1 MATMTEF
8 PLCSQPA
15 TEWDSYNM
23 TPEEED
29 AETQRG
35 LRSLMERRKP
45 CRGCWSHYRE
55 NTAGRI
61 VCDCTEAE
69 ESEELQEVEVPAVLR
84 IRIPPFEEIEEEL
97 VIPHW
102 PDYPADATGAQ
113 KIAVD
118 RGHVASL
125 IALVEQRSCQD
136 EKAELTCELFVYLR
150 HRPILLQTSVGFRQ
164 QAAAKADQLHR
175 ELCDG
180 TMQTFWKFDLM
191 TASKRLWRLI
201 QSINQK
207 KTA

>member
-1 MATMTEF
+1 MATMTELPF
-8 PLCSQPA
+8 QPV
-15 TEWDSYNM
+15 TEWDIEL

-35 LRSLMERRKP
+35 LRLQMARRKP
-45 CRGCWSHYRE
+45 CRGCWGPYRE
-55 NTAGRI
+55 NAAGRI
-61 VCDCTEAE
+61 VCDCTEGE
-69 ESEELQEVEVPAVLR
+69 ESDELQQPPAVLR
-84 IRIPPFEEIEEEL
+84 IRIPPFEEIVEEL

-102 PDYPADATGAQ
+102 PDYPADATGAERRAIDC
-113 KIAVD
+113 K
-118 RGHVASL
+118 HVASL

-136 EKAELTCELFVYLR
+136 EKAELTCQLFVYLR
-150 HRPILLQTSVGFRQ
+150 HRPLLLETSVGFRQ

-201 QSINQK
+201 QRINEK
-207 KTA
+207 